1 MQILVDADACPV
13 KEEAAKVATRHGLV
27 IHFVSNSHMRLPLGD
42 NVKRVVV
49 AGGVDAA
56 DNWIAE
62 HAGAGDI
69 VVTADIP
76 LASRAIK
83 KSARVLSHAGKPF
96 TEDSIGMALAMR
108 DLMAQLRE
116 TGEARGNNPVF
127 TPADRSKFL
136 QGLENA
142 VQATKRASAG

>member
-1 MQILVDADACPV
+1 MQIFVDADACPV
-13 KEEAAKVATRHGLV
+13 KEEAAKVAARHGLA
-27 IHFVSNSHMRLPLGD
+27 IHYVSNSHMRLPIGD

-49 AGGVDAA
+49 SDGADAA

-62 HAGAGDI
+62 QCAAGDI

-83 KSARVLSHAGKPF
+83 KGAMALSHVGKPF
-96 TEDSIGMALAMR
+96 TQDSIGMALAMR

-116 TGEARGNNPVF
+116 TGEVRGNNPVF
-127 TPADRSKFL
+127 TPRDRSNFL

-142 VQATKRASAG
+142 IQLAKRSGS

>member
-1 MQILVDADACPV
+1 MQIFVDADACPV
-13 KEEAAKVATRHGLV
+13 KEGAAKVAIRHGLL
-27 IHFVSNSHMRLPLGD
+27 IHYVSNAHMRLPLGE

-49 AGGVDAA
+49 AEGADAA
-56 DNWIAE
+56 DNWIVEQCA
-62 HAGAGDI
+62 AGDI

-76 LASRAIK
+76 LASRPIK
-83 KSARVLSHAGKPF
+83 KGAKALSHAGKPF

-127 TPADRSKFL
+127 MPKDRSNFL

-142 VQATKRASAG
+142 IRLAKRSGS

>member
-1 MQILVDADACPV
+1 
-13 KEEAAKVATRHGLV
+13 
-27 IHFVSNSHMRLPLGD
+27 MRLPFGD
-42 NVKRVVV
+42 NVRRVVV
-49 AGGVDAA
+49 SDGADAA
-56 DNWIAE
+56 DDWIAE
-62 HAGAGDI
+62 QAGAGDI

-83 KSARVLSHAGKPF
+83 EGAKVISHVGKPF

-116 TGEARGNNPVF
+116 TGEMRGSNPVF
-127 TPADRSKFL
+127 TPKDRSNFL

-142 VQATKRASAG
+142 IQLAKRSGS